1 MRQPRQVS
9 QVSRSTRTLVC
20 VQCEHDE
27 CYRGSTGG
35 DCSED
40 RLLEIAHALSDLSHN
55 RRSPAHRLNVSP
67 AHAQRGFITLRVR
80 VLWILIVGR
89 VVQMSGRVF
98 AICGESEREFA
109 RTTSSRTFKHTRDT
123 IASHHRNLERD
134 DFCQIRLAG
143 QFWYIDKSPPC
154 PAQTTRN

>member
-9 QVSRSTRTLVC
+9 QVPRSTRTLVC

-67 AHAQRGFITLRVR
+67 AHAQRDFIRATRPCTLNINRRQGGPNVGSGIR
-80 VLWILIVGR
+80 DLRRIRERICEDDILSYVQTYARHDREPPSKSRARRLLSDSIGRTVLIYR
-89 VVQMSGRVF
+89 
-98 AICGESEREFA
+98 
-109 RTTSSRTFKHTRDT
+109 
-123 IASHHRNLERD
+123 
-134 DFCQIRLAG
+134 
-143 QFWYIDKSPPC
+143 
-154 PAQTTRN
+154 